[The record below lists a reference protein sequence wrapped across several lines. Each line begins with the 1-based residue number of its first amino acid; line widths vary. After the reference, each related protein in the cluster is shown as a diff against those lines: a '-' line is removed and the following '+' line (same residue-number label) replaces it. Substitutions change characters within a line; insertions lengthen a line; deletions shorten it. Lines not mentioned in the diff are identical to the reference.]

1 MLCSGYKGL
10 VALGVLVTLAACAG
24 NGNGL
29 DANGQPIGPTGNE
42 TGGSGGGS
50 GGITADFQSIQDNVF
65 TPICTHCH
73 LGASAPEG
81 LQLDAA
87 NSYAMLVGVPS
98 NEKPGTLRVKAGDA
112 TNSYIFQK
120 ITGAAGIVGGQ
131 MPLGGPPLPQA
142 SIDAIQQWIA
152 NGAMKAAAAT
162 NVNAKAALSRTFTV
176 TTTSPGNNGVI
187 SAPVAA
193 IVVAFNRDVD
203 SSLLNS
209 TTIDVESLADFA
221 GNASGGTAGASP
233 VVGAVPTPIAFSA
246 APADANP
253 SSLVI
258 RPTHALE
265 PGMYRVTVRG
275 TGGGAVADM
284 NGQPLGQDFSFE
296 FTVSPAT

>member
-1 MLCSGYKGL
+1 M
-10 VALGVLVTLAACAG
+10 
-24 NGNGL
+24 
-29 DANGQPIGPTGNE
+29 
-42 TGGSGGGS
+42 
-50 GGITADFQSIQDNVF
+50 
-65 TPICTHCH
+65 
-73 LGASAPEG
+73 
-81 LQLDAA
+81 QLDSA
-87 NSYAMLVGVPS
+87 NSYALLVGVPS

-162 NVNAKAALSRTFTV
+162 DANAKAALSRTFTV

-187 SAPVAA
+187 SAPVLA

-209 TTIDVESLADFA
+209 TTIDVESLGDSA
-221 GNASGGTAGASP
+221 GNESGGGA
-233 VVGAVPTPIAFSA
+233 PTPIAFSA

-284 NGQPLGQDFSFE
+284 NGRPLGQDFSFE